1 MLNLAGVLR
10 KTKEKEKEMNHIAEN
25 QPELTEAMIQQ
36 FWENSKKVKQLMT
49 YYNCAMLEIETK
61 FRVLNQQFSLE
72 QDYNP
77 IETIKTRLKSM
88 ESIIGKLQ
96 RKNLPMEFTSIEEN
110 LTDVAGIRVI
120 CPFLSDIYRL
130 ADCLLEQDDVRLIER
145 KDYIKNPKKNG
156 YRSLHL
162 IVETP
167 IFLQNEKRLMKVEVQ
182 LRTIAMDFWA
192 SLEHRMRY
200 KKDLDDSI
208 QEMLTQELME
218 CAEESA
224 NLDVRMETVKDYIEE
239 NTPKSHKYSKMP

>member
-1 MLNLAGVLR
+1 
-10 KTKEKEKEMNHIAEN
+10 MNHIAEN
-25 QPELTEAMIQQ
+25 PPELSQEMIRQ
-36 FWENSKKVKQLMT
+36 FWENSQKVKQLMT

-88 ESIIGKLQ
+88 ESIMGKLQ
-96 RKNLPMEFTSIEEN
+96 RKDLPVELSSIEEN
-110 LTDVAGIRVI
+110 LHDVAGIRVI

-192 SLEHRMRY
+192 SLEPRMRY
-200 KKDLDDSI
+200 KKNLDDSI
-208 QEMLTQELME
+208 QEMLAQELME

-239 NTPKSHKYSKMP
+239 NACKSHKYSKMP

>member
-1 MLNLAGVLR
+1 
-10 KTKEKEKEMNHIAEN
+10 MNDIAEN
-25 QPELTEAMIQQ
+25 KPELTKEMIQQ

-77 IETIKTRLKSM
+77 IETIKTRLKSV
-88 ESIIGKLQ
+88 ESIMGKLH
-96 RKNLPMEFTSIEEN
+96 RKDLPLELEAIENNLA
-110 LTDVAGIRVI
+110 DVAGIRVI

-130 ADCLLEQDDVRLIER
+130 ADCLLEQDDVHLVEW
-145 KDYIKNPKKNG
+145 KDYIKNPKENG

-162 IVETP
+162 IVEIP
-167 IFLQNEKRLMKVEVQ
+167 IFLQNEKRHMKVEVQ

-192 SLEHRMRY
+192 SLEHRLRY
-200 KKDLDDSI
+200 KKDLDEKLL
-208 QEMLTQELME
+208 EMLALELKE

-224 NLDVRMETVKDYIEE
+224 KLDTRMETVKDYIEE
-239 NTPKSHKYSKMP
+239 NACRCQKLP